1 MVELI
6 AFGHIGVGTGGK
18 TCGPSD
24 VASGSGRIQCYRRQR
39 CRGKYW
45 SGDGRDHDCWIV

>member
-6 AFGHIGVGTGGK
+6 AFGHISVGTGGK

-24 VASGSGRIQCYRRQR
+24 VASGSDRIQRYR
-39 CRGKYW
+39 
-45 SGDGRDHDCWIV
+45 